1 MIELEVLG
9 VSQADEHQ
17 YPVVLLRHDNRVL
30 PILVGVPEAS
40 AIQIGLMKEKTPRP
54 MTHDLVCNILAGL
67 RGDLKSVTIYRLHN
81 DTFFA
86 HLNVEQHNT
95 QGHVEQVLKIDTR
108 PSDGI
113 AIAVRVGCPIYAAE
127 EVMEMASQDASIL
140 NPPDDIDDSED
151 NEEGELPEE
160 GDDPDPEGFGH

>member
-1 MIELEVLG
+1 MIELELLG

-17 YPVVLLRHDNRVL
+17 YPVVLLRNESRVL

-67 RGDLKSVTIYRLHN
+67 RGELKSVTIYRLHN

-86 HLNVEQHNT
+86 HLNVEQRNV

-113 AIAVRVGCPIYAAE
+113 AIAVRMGCPIYAAE
-127 EVMEMASQDASIL
+127 EVMDMASQDASIL
-140 NPPDDIDDSED
+140 SPPD
-151 NEEGELPEE
+151 EGEEPDSGDDAEPEE
-160 GDDPDPEGFGH
+160 FGS

>member
-1 MIELEVLG
+1 MIELELLG

-17 YPVVLLRHDNRVL
+17 YPVVLLRHESRVL

-40 AIQIGLMKEKTPRP
+40 AIQNGLMHEKTPRP

-67 RGDLKSVTIYRLHN
+67 RGELKSVTIYRLQN

-86 HLNVEQHNT
+86 HLNVEQRNI
-95 QGHVEQVLKIDTR
+95 QGHIEQVLKIDSR

-113 AIAVRVGCPIYAAE
+113 AIAVRTGCPIYAAE
-127 EVMEMASQDASIL
+127 EVMDMAGQDASIL
-140 NPPDDIDDSED
+140 STPEDGDDSEGGD
-151 NEEGELPEE
+151 DSEPEE
-160 GDDPDPEGFGH
+160 FGE